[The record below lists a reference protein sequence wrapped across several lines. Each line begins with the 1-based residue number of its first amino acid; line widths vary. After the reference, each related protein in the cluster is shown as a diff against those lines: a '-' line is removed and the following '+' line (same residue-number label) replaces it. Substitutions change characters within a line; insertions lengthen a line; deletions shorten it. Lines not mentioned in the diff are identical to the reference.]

1 MMRAVTPEAV
11 LQELDGLRALAR
23 SLVHGDAD
31 ADDLLQD
38 TAVAALQHPP
48 LADHRPVRA
57 WLGAVLRNRWRMD
70 RRSARRRQ
78 AREHAV
84 AVVVAEP
91 AAGAAP
97 APTAGIDRGRA
108 LEKLATALV
117 ALDEP
122 FRTAV
127 VRRYLDGHTAA
138 QIARDLGVPPGTVR
152 WRLATGL
159 ARLRAALDERSPR
172 WPAAFAPLAGATVKT
187 KTSMTFL

>member
-23 SLVHGDAD
+23 SLVHGDAE

-48 LADHRPVRA
+48 IADHRSIRA
-57 WLGAVLRNRWRMD
+57 WLGAVLRTRGGMARG
-70 RRSARRRQ
+70 SAGRRR

-84 AVVVAEP
+84 PVVVAEP
-91 AAGAAP
+91 AAGAAT
-97 APTAGIDRGRA
+97 APTAVIDRARA

-127 VRRYLDGHTAA
+127 V
-138 QIARDLGVPPGTVR
+138 
-152 WRLATGL
+152 
-159 ARLRAALDERSPR
+159 
-172 WPAAFAPLAGATVKT
+172 
-187 KTSMTFL
+187 